1 MHHVYN
7 VMCVRYLTVCPP
19 AAEVTCDEEEET
31 ATFRFKTALA
41 AGTAT
46 LVIEYEGTL
55 NDKMK
60 GFYRTKYCLPSA
72 PDKELYAAVTQF
84 EVCPVFNHSSNDNR
98 IIVAWLYNLW

>member
-1 MHHVYN
+1 MNWIEIQISSLKLVTKVLH
-7 VMCVRYLTVCPP
+7 CSCKSITVTIMLHSTTTQL
-19 AAEVTCDEEEET
+19 AEVTCDEEEET

-46 LVIEYEGTL
+46 LVVEYVGSL

-60 GFYRTKYCLPSA
+60 GFYRTKYYLPSA

-84 EVCPVFNHSSNDNR
+84 EVCP
-98 IIVAWLYNLW
+98 